1 MREGEGWVAE
11 NIERMRKKRGS
22 VYVFRRKEKEAK
34 ERGIT
39 RIHSHLLCCAK
50 KRKKILLV
58 KNIKYSEYYIIHI
71 HIHYFYLGIRFVSKE
86 H

>member
-39 RIHSHLLCCAK
+39 IDNNNNT
-50 KRKKILLV
+50 KI
-58 KNIKYSEYYIIHI
+58 IS
-71 HIHYFYLGIRFVSKE
+71 
-86 H
+86 